1 MAQCR
6 VPHPSRIYI
15 LIDSIVMRTDSKVC
29 SGFLFRVLIFIY
41 VSINNPW
48 SIKSHVHL
56 NYCLS
61 FTLGSHRLINLPTWS
76 FHLATIYK
84 DFEQCDFPALNLG
97 TESLAVTPI
106 GAMAW
111 TLGGLRRARSRTIST
126 SGEDRVNQ
134 AQARKAVSADRDC
147 AIWYALL
154 LVVHW
159 LLIDEGVA
167 LT

>member
-1 MAQCR
+1 
-6 VPHPSRIYI
+6 
-15 LIDSIVMRTDSKVC
+15 
-29 SGFLFRVLIFIY
+29 
-41 VSINNPW
+41 
-48 SIKSHVHL
+48 
-56 NYCLS
+56 
-61 FTLGSHRLINLPTWS
+61 
-76 FHLATIYK
+76 
-84 DFEQCDFPALNLG
+84 
-97 TESLAVTPI
+97 
-106 GAMAW
+106 MAW